1 MTSTIIRKPAT
12 PQAAPETTLQ
22 MTLLEQKEE
31 DALSQAS
38 SKEFWNKGRID
49 IPERAKVAIVLPIP
63 EKCVFKFYYVTCE
76 DDEMELQSLIQDGAK
91 GENGAGVRLLIKNG
105 RNRKRSLTIHW
116 CCAYGSKP

>member
-1 MTSTIIRKPAT
+1 MTSTTIVRKPAA
-12 PQAAPETTLQ
+12 PQAAPIETMTLR
-22 MTLLEQKEE
+22 MTLLEQKEDQKKNPE
-31 DALSQAS
+31 
-38 SKEFWNKGRID
+38 EFWSKGKID
-49 IPERAKVAIVLPIP
+49 IPERARVAIVLPIP